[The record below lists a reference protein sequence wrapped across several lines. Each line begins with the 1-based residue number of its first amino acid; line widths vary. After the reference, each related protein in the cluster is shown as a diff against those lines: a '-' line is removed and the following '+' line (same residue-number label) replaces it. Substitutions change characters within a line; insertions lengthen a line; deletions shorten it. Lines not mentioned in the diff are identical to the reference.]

1 MEGSYKKENQ
11 GWLFKMSLFKNIH
24 CSEKIF
30 YKRKSHLDMEKN
42 SPFLT
47 FDKDLTLCIVTK
59 SRFMFEHNTQETG
72 DRDERTKN

>member
-1 MEGSYKKENQ
+1 
-11 GWLFKMSLFKNIH
+11 
-24 CSEKIF
+24 
-30 YKRKSHLDMEKN
+30 MEKN